1 MAGTPRA
8 MSDERWP
15 EARGRGA
22 RAQGQRAARFPQW
35 IVNEARGRGVD
46 YGQILVAAES
56 HFSCLMPY
64 QMGQVAAIYAA
75 EVGAPPATI
84 LDATAN
90 VGCDTIQFC
99 RMYPAAAVTSV
110 EIDPGIAALLRHNMA
125 RLPSVLG
132 RRVDRPVAVLN
143 GDGVELLLAEGPQ
156 VDLVYFDPPWGGP
169 EYYKSPLVRLTLN
182 GRPLGDIVG
191 AALALGKAGLAV
203 VKAPANADMAEFLAA
218 VAARAERGAKAT
230 VTSSAHEIL
239 KPKGNRRGAVAYR
252 LVFVRAGLRPAP
264 A

>member
-1 MAGTPRA
+1 MA
-8 MSDERWP
+8 DEPLVRGP
-15 EARGRGA
+15 EVHA
-22 RAQGQRAARFPQW
+22 RAARFPQW
-35 IVNEARGRGVD
+35 IVNEARSHGVD

-64 QMGQVAAIYAA
+64 QMAQVVAIYAA
-75 EVGAPPATI
+75 EVGEAPPATI

-99 RMYPAAAVTSV
+99 KMFPAAAVTSV
-110 EIDPGIAALLRHNMA
+110 ELDPGVAELLRHNMA
-125 RLPSVLG
+125 RLASVLG

-143 GDGVELLLAEGPQ
+143 GDGVELLLASRHQ

-191 AALALGKAGLAV
+191 AALAHGNAGLVV

-218 VAARAERGAKAT
+218 VAARAERGPRAT
-230 VTSSAHEIL
+230 VTATAHEIL

-252 LVFVRAGLRPAP
+252 LVFVRAGGGCN
-264 A
+264 